1 LALKLSAA
9 FAAWIFIVCSAART
23 TMRPANAAVLLPG
36 DRDLTVAHVQ
46 HQDGTSRIWAVFRLE
61 NVLVIERTVEGAL
74 EAARRI
80 ARADGCGAWLLGGA
94 EPVAINLDV
103 AGSTN

>member
-1 LALKLSAA
+1 
-9 FAAWIFIVCSAART
+9 
-23 TMRPANAAVLLPG
+23 
-36 DRDLTVAHVQ
+36 
-46 HQDGTSRIWAVFRLE
+46 VFRLE